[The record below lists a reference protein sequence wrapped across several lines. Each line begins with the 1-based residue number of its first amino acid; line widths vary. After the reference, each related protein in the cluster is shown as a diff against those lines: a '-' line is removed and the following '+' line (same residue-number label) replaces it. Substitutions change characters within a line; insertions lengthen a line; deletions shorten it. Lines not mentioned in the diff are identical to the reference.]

1 MAGHS
6 KWAQIKR
13 TKAVVDAKRGAVFTR
28 LVREI
33 TVAARGGGDPAGN
46 FQLRTAIEKA
56 KAAGVP
62 NANIERAIA
71 KGSGQ
76 AGGEG
81 DQFEAVRYEG
91 YGAGGVAVLI
101 EAFTDNRNR
110 TAADLRLAFS
120 KHGGNLGE
128 TGCVS
133 YLFEQRSVV
142 RLEAGDLPE
151 EALLERLLELEEAG
165 GPAVV
170 GYTLDGEGADV
181 LAAYADLEALQD
193 GLRGLGLPVAGWY
206 LPAELSDR
214 LFAEA
219 PRRAAIRSQLQQ
231 LAARLD
237 QPLHI
242 SAYSTGQLSP
252 DANGAWLQQLQD
264 AGLQVWWQ
272 DGEGIAELPALV
284 RQAYLQALPC
294 PVGIVRE
301 AFRQTSAAGAPVKA
315 VPAPPQPPVA
325 CHPNAVF
332 ALQYLP
338 WAVALSE

>member
-28 LVREI
+28 LGREI
-33 TVAARGGGDPAGN
+33 TVAARGGADPAGN

-76 AGGEG
+76 GGADG
-81 DQFEAVRYEG
+81 MQFEAVRYEG
-91 YGAGGVAVLI
+91 YGPGGVAVLL

-128 TGCVS
+128 SGCVS

-151 EALLERLLELEEAG
+151 EELLERLLELEDAG
-165 GPAVV
+165 GPAAV
-170 GYTLDGEGADV
+170 GYSLEDEGAEV

-193 GLRGLGLPVAGWY
+193 GLRGLGLPVAGW
-206 LPAELSDR
+206 EHR
-214 LFAEA
+214 WIA
-219 PRRAAIRSQLQQ
+219 P
-231 LAARLD
+231 
-237 QPLHI
+237 
-242 SAYSTGQLSP
+242 
-252 DANGAWLQQLQD
+252 
-264 AGLQVWWQ
+264 
-272 DGEGIAELPALV
+272 
-284 RQAYLQALPC
+284 LPC
-294 PVGIVRE
+294 PVDSEDTLRACLRMLDALEEIDDVRSVTSNLE
-301 AFRQTSAAGAPVKA
+301 ADEDLFDA
-315 VPAPPQPPVA
+315 VMA
-325 CHPNAVF
+325 
-332 ALQYLP
+332 
-338 WAVALSE
+338 